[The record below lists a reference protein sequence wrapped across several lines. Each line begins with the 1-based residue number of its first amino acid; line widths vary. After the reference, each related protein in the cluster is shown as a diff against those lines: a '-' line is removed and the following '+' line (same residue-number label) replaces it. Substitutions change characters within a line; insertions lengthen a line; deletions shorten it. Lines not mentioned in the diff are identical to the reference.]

1 MEEIKNWLRGRGLE
15 VYFQKFI
22 DQGWERFE
30 DLKTISDTDLEGCIP
45 LAGHR
50 QRFQNEMRS
59 QRHVCGT
66 ILTPCTSNGSDTM
79 SAINTRKNPNYETN
93 NEHDA
98 IESMSW

>member
-1 MEEIKNWLRGRGLE
+1 MEEIRNWLRSSGLE

-30 DLKTISDTDLEGCIP
+30 DLKTISDKDLEACIP

-59 QRHVCGT
+59 QRHVYGT
-66 ILTPCTSNGSDTM
+66 ILTPWTSIGSDTM
-79 SAINTRKNPNYETN
+79 SAINTSKIPNDETN
-93 NEHDA
+93 KEHDA